1 MEEEL
6 NRLFGHPPLLK
17 VVPMDTIKKYISPQ
31 AKNKVPLDKGHN
43 VSCTARTNFDPPDPH
58 SP

>member
-1 MEEEL
+1 MGAEL

-17 VVPMDTIKKYISPQ
+17 VVPMDRVKKYIYPQ
-31 AKNKVPLDKGHN
+31 VKNKVPLDKGHN
-43 VSCTARTNFDPPDPH
+43 VSWAARTNFDPPELH

>member
-1 MEEEL
+1 MGAEL

-17 VVPMDTIKKYISPQ
+17 VVPMDTIEKYISLLR
-31 AKNKVPLDKGHN
+31 KNEVPVDKGHS
-43 VSCTARTNFDPPDPH
+43 VSCTERINSDPSELH